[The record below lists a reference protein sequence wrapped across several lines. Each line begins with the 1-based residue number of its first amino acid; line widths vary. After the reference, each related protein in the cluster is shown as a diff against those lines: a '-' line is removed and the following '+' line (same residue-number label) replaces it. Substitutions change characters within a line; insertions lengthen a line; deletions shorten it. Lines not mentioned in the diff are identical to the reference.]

1 MLLVRIVQILDSAYT
16 HFMKRL
22 ALIVLLAGTSLSLSA
37 QIYFRGGA
45 VAHHYNMRTY
55 NKLVDSYNE
64 ANPGL
69 TTPMPYQEWMFGP
82 DFGIGKRRKQYG
94 IEFSFRSGK
103 GVISSSGVDSTG
115 ATVTRDV
122 QTKEASFC
130 AGIYV
135 RFLQPWPI
143 YMSFDGEISIW
154 SNKTS
159 VNGESYR
166 VMDKGP
172 TILITPGLKWMPF
185 KGVFSPVL
193 HVYYAAP
200 LLDGLQ
206 KELWADM
213 DPIGYPDVKDDD
225 FWVKHG
231 HFGVGVSFLI
241 GRQAED

>member
-1 MLLVRIVQILDSAYT
+1 
-16 HFMKRL
+16 MKRFTFTVVLAVTSL
-22 ALIVLLAGTSLSLSA
+22 ALSG

-55 NKLVDSYNE
+55 NELVDIYNTN
-64 ANPGL
+64 NPWL
-69 TTPMPYQEWMFGP
+69 TTQMPYQEWMLGP
-82 DFGIGKRRKQYG
+82 DFGLGSRHVQG
-94 IEFSFRSGK
+94 GWEVSFRSGK

-130 AGIYV
+130 AGMYI
-135 RFLQPWPI
+135 RLLQPWPI

-154 SNKTS
+154 SNKTK
-159 VNGESYR
+159 VNDESYR

-185 KGVFSPVL
+185 KGWFTPVIHL
-193 HVYYAAP
+193 YYAAP
-200 LLDGLQ
+200 LLQGYQEKLWQ
-206 KELWADM
+206 ELDPAGFASAD
-213 DPIGYPDVKDDD
+213 KKD
-225 FWVKHG
+225 FWVRHG
-231 HFGVGVSFLI
+231 HLGIGVSFLF